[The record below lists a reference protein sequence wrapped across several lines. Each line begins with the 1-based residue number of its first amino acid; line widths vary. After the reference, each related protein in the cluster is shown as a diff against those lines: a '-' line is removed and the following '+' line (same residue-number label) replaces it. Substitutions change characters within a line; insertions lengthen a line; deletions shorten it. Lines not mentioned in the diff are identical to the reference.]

1 MLILQIWQFDWDPN
15 VQSIP
20 IHTILKN
27 KRTRG
32 FYLAPT
38 QIPSCDGGSPS
49 LGKKYCRKHKL
60 KSTPDFKT
68 SHVYFSE
75 NLTIDC
81 VQIFY
86 KKTFSK
92 KHESNPNK
100 HPLLSFFARGPFF
113 YVQQLDLL
121 LSYPK
126 PDKELIVWKIDNRS
140 FLLKAICEFL

>member
-15 VQSIP
+15 VQSVP

-81 VQIFY
+81 VQILALFI
-86 KKTFSK
+86 KRHFPKNTNTIRTNILCCPFLHGAHFFMS
-92 KHESNPNK
+92 SNWIC
-100 HPLLSFFARGPFF
+100 
-113 YVQQLDLL
+113 Y
-121 LSYPK
+121 
-126 PDKELIVWKIDNRS
+126 
-140 FLLKAICEFL
+140 FLTQSQTKN